1 MSSMPESPMSSDPQ
15 IAALRVPPHSIEAE
29 QAVLG
34 GLLLDNNAFDR
45 VADVLREYDFYR
57 HDHRLIWHQVA
68 RLIERGQPAD
78 VVTVLEA
85 LQTAGK
91 ADEAGGLVY
100 LNALAQETPSA
111 ANIRRYAEIVRDRG
125 ILRRLITTA
134 DEISSAALNPQ
145 GKDTRQLLDQA
156 ESKIFQISE
165 EGARGQ
171 AGFHQLPDLLGK
183 VVERI
188 DELYNQN
195 NPNDVTGVPTGFVD
209 LDRMTSG
216 LQQGDLIIVA
226 GRPSMGKAQ
235 PLDARVRTPSGWT
248 TMGALAVGDALASVD
263 GAPSIVTGI
272 FPQGERQIWRITFS
286 DGRSAECCDEHLWT
300 VHHRAWPAPRTV
312 TLAELRRMLA
322 RRRYQGRLW
331 IDMPS
336 GDFGHHDPLP
346 VDPWVLGAL
355 IGDGHLNG
363 TSVRF
368 SNVADDVLDRMRE
381 RVGASMTLVAAGGPD
396 WRIARRKHDPAAPTG
411 GPERPRRNPLKAAL
425 EQLGLWGADSSA
437 KFIPRCYLDASRA
450 ARLDLLRGLL
460 DTDGWV
466 ERWGTVRLSTASER
480 LARDVQE
487 LVRSLGGWCTVRGK
501 RPMFTVGGQ
510 RKPGAPAWVCTV
522 AHPDPASLFLMS
534 AKCER
539 LQGGRSRR
547 RQPVIVSIE
556 PSRVAPAQCIA
567 VSHPSRLYLT
577 DDYVVTHNTAFSLNI
592 GEHVAVEQGLPVAVF
607 SMEMGATQLAMRLVC
622 SVGRLDQQRLRTG
635 RLLDDDWP
643 RLTNAM
649 QKMQD
654 TQLFIDETPAL
665 SALELRARARRLSR
679 QCGQLG
685 LVIIDYLQLMAGSS
699 SGENRATEISEIS
712 RGLKGLAKELNC
724 PVIALSQL
732 NRSLEQR
739 PNKRPVMSDLRECVP
754 GDTLVMLADGRRVPI
769 ASLVGTEP
777 EVLAMD
783 ASQRVVAARSDRV
796 WPVGCKPVFRVSLAS
811 GRVLR
816 ATAGHRIFT
825 GAGWRTVGE
834 MATGDRVAIAR
845 RIPEPS
851 VTPAWSEDHL
861 VLLGHLIGDGSY
873 LSGQPMRY
881 TTASEENSEAV
892 RRAAES
898 FGCTVSRHA
907 GRGNWHQLVISG
919 NGDRWHPRGVNAWLR
934 QLGIFGQ
941 RSHEKRIP
949 VQAFALA
956 NAQVALLLRHLWATD
971 GSIHLRPAD
980 QRGAARVYFA
990 TASEGLARD
999 VAALLLRFGIVAR
1012 IRAMKPATG
1021 GTVWNVDV
1029 SGSEQQRVFLSSV
1042 GAFGPRAEPARQL
1055 ALRLEALLPRANA
1068 NVDTLPREVFAQV
1081 RAVMGDRGVTQR
1093 EMASLRGTSY
1103 GGTSHFRFAPSRATL
1118 GHYAE
1123 LLDDDALRTWAE
1135 SDLFWDRVVAIEAD
1149 GEEEVFDLTV
1159 PGPASWLADG
1169 IVSHNSGAIEQDAD
1183 VILFIYR
1190 DEVYNPDSPDKG
1202 TAEIIIGKQRNGPI
1216 GTVRLTFVGQYT
1228 KFENFAGGGFEQS

>member
-1 MSSMPESPMSSDPQ
+1 MSSVPESRAPLDPQ

-45 VADVLREYDFYR
+45 VADVLREDDFYR

-85 LQTAGK
+85 LQNAGK

-125 ILRRLITTA
+125 ILRRLISTA

-156 ESKIFQISE
+156 ESRIFQISE
-165 EGARGQ
+165 EGSRGQ

-235 PLDARVRTPSGWT
+235 PLDARVRTPSGWK
-248 TMGALAVGDALASVD
+248 TMGELAVGDALASVD
-263 GAPSIVTGI
+263 GAPSIVTAVY
-272 FPQGERQIWRITFS
+272 PQGERQIWRVTFS

-300 VHHRAWPAPRTV
+300 VHHRAWSAPRTL
-312 TLAELRRMLA
+312 TLAELRELLGE
-322 RRRYQGRLW
+322 RRYQRRLW

-336 GDFGHHDPLP
+336 GDFGHRDPLP

-355 IGDGHLNG
+355 IGDGNLNG
-363 TSVRF
+363 TSVGF
-368 SNVADDVLDRMRE
+368 SNVADDVLERMRE
-381 RVGASMTLVAAGGPD
+381 RVGESLTLVAAGGPD
-396 WRIARRKHDPAAPTG
+396 WRITRRIGQPGRPA
-411 GPERPRRNPLKAAL
+411 RNPLRCAL
-425 EQLGLWGADSSA
+425 ETLGLWGTDSST

-466 ERWGTVRLSTASER
+466 ERWGTVRFSTASER

-487 LVRSLGGWCTVRGK
+487 LARSLGGWCTVRGK
-501 RPMFTVGGQ
+501 RTSFTVDGR
-510 RKPGAPAWVCTV
+510 RKPGAPAWVCTI

-556 PSRVAPAQCIA
+556 PSRRAQAQCIA

-592 GEHVAVEQGLPVAVF
+592 GEHVAVDQGLPVAVF
-607 SMEMGATQLAMRLVC
+607 SMEMGATQLAMRMVC

-635 RLLDDDWP
+635 RLLEDDWP

-665 SALELRARARRLSR
+665 SVLELRARARRLSR

-754 GDTLVMLADGRRVPI
+754 GDTLVMLADGRRAPI
-769 ASLVGTEP
+769 ASLVGAEP

-796 WPVGCKPVFRVSLAS
+796 WPVGRKPVFRLSLAS
-811 GRVLR
+811 GRTLR

-825 GAGWRTVGE
+825 GAGWRTLDDVSV
-834 MATGDRVAIAR
+834 GDRIALAR
-845 RIPEPS
+845 RVPEPAS
-851 VTPAWSEDHL
+851 L
-861 VLLGHLIGDGSY
+861 VVWPEEHVILLGQMIGDGSY

-898 FGCTVSRHA
+898 FGCTVTRHA

-919 NGDRWHPRGVNAWLR
+919 NGDRWHHKGVNAWLR
-934 QLGIFGQ
+934 KLGIFGQ

-949 VQAFALA
+949 GEVFGLS

-971 GSIHLRPAD
+971 GSILLRPAG

-1021 GTVWNVDV
+1021 RTVWNVDV
-1029 SGSEQQRVFLSSV
+1029 SGSEQQREFLASV

-1055 ALRLEALLPRANA
+1055 AARLEVLVPRANA

-1103 GGTSHFRFAPSRATL
+1103 GGASHFRFAPSRATL

-1123 LLDDDALRTWAE
+1123 LLDDDALRTWAD
-1135 SDLFWDRVVAIEAD
+1135 SDLFWDRVVAIEPD
-1149 GEEEVFDLTV
+1149 GDEEVFDLTV